1 MLKNVVS
8 TIILLSILASPVLAS
23 IEWTETCS
31 IVIHYNTTYQC
42 GEYSFTNIEFT
53 KGEKGY
59 ALFNGTIVPEYT
71 ILPQVM
77 LSVKKNNEYIAE
89 NIILEPTS
97 NEYADLNFNFKL
109 DSSGFSPGNSIVW
122 VIETYNPV
130 ATIKLYTRKIPI
142 PLEVKI
148 TLDKLSYDVMI
159 DKAIQVNVSIKNMG
173 TAIVNNTVVNIFS
186 NLKTTDSTSYTIYQL
201 NKSGTEF
208 RNIQYQSSYNIANTS
223 IKVSTKLLDPDI
235 SGKYLYQNASIYIVY
250 TNPSLNINVTKTLKN
265 RIYISD
271 DATVIIT
278 ITNIGSIDI
287 TNVEVT
293 DNLNNYLWSTTYPQ
307 KWYFSIIEAGKQQTI
322 RYVVTPNNI
331 GKFTIPEAT
340 IKYTYEGN
348 VSETKSNTVI
358 VDLIPIPGHTIRP
371 SPQALII
378 PTPSIT
384 TTQIVSPTPVPT
396 PELTPTPTPTL
407 TPDNGLFDLP
417 GFEIM
422 LAIIAILIS
431 IVLIKYK
438 QR

>member
-1 MLKNVVS
+1 MLNKVIS

-77 LSVKKNNEYIAE
+77 LSIKKNNESVVE
-89 NIILEPTS
+89 SIILEPAS
-97 NEYADLNFNFKL
+97 NEYIDPDFNFKL
-109 DSSGFSPGNSIVW
+109 VSSDFSPGTSSVW

-142 PLEVKI
+142 PLEVNI
-148 TLDKLSYDVMI
+148 LLDKPTYDVI
-159 DKAIQVNVSIKNMG
+159 LNKAIQANISIKNIG
-173 TAIVNNTVVNIFS
+173 TATVNNIVVDITS

-201 NKSGTEF
+201 NNSGTEF
-208 RNIQYQSSYNIANTS
+208 RNIQYQSSYSIANTS
-223 IKVSTKLLDPDI
+223 IKVSTKLVDPDI
-235 SGKYLYQNASIYIVY
+235 SGNYLYQNVTVYVTYIA
-250 TNPSLNINVTKTLKN
+250 PSSTINVTKTLKN

-271 DATVIIT
+271 DDAVTII
-278 ITNIGSIDI
+278 ITNIGSVNI

-307 KWYFSIIEAGKQQTI
+307 KWSFPIIEAGKQQTI

-340 IKYTYEGN
+340 VKYIYKGN
-348 VSETKSNTVI
+348 VNETKSNTVV
-358 VDLIPIPGHTIRP
+358 VDLIPIPGYTVRP
-371 SPQALII
+371 PPPQVLIT
-378 PTPSIT
+378 PTPIIT
-384 TTQIVSPTPVPT
+384 TARIVPPIQTVVK
-396 PELTPTPTPTL
+396 PTPTL
-407 TPDNGLFDLP
+407 LPTATPDKGLFGLS
-417 GFEIM
+417 GFECIFT
-422 LAIIAILIS
+422 L
-431 IVLIKYK
+431 IVLVILSLFFRRKK
-438 QR
+438 